1 MMKKALFITIIV
13 SLASFLLG
21 GWIGFAYVDM
31 EQNHNI
37 KTITDKIDKAK
48 KAKEEAEKK
57 AKEEAEK
64 KAKEE
69 AEKKAKEEAKKKAAE
84 SSTEKDKGNE
94 NEDKPIHTAKPNKP
108 VAPVK
113 GKNTPPNK
121 KEGKKE
127 VNNDVKKDDS
137 KDAAKKAATKSNDI

>member
-69 AEKKAKEEAKKKAAE
+69 AKKKAAE

-113 GKNTPPNK
+113 SKNTPPNK
-121 KEGKKE
+121 EEGKKE
-127 VNNDVKKDDS
+127 VNKEVKKDDP
-137 KDAAKKAATKSNDI
+137 KETAKKAATKSNDI

>member
-13 SLASFLLG
+13 SVVSFLLG

-31 EQNHNI
+31 EQNYNI
-37 KTITDKIDKAK
+37 KTITDKIDKAKKAK

-64 KAKEE
+64 KTKQ
-69 AEKKAKEEAKKKAAE
+69 EAKKKAAE
-84 SSTEKDKGNE
+84 SSIEKDKGNE

-113 GKNTPPNK
+113 SKNTPPNK
-121 KEGKKE
+121 EEGKKE
-127 VNNDVKKDDS
+127 VNKEIKKDDP
-137 KDAAKKAATKSNDI
+137 KEAAKKAATKSNDI

>member
-64 KAKEE
+64 KT
-69 AEKKAKEEAKKKAAE
+69 KEEAKKKAAE
-84 SSTEKDKGNE
+84 SSIEKHKGNE

-113 GKNTPPNK
+113 SKNTPPNK
-121 KEGKKE
+121 EEGKKE
-127 VNNDVKKDDS
+127 VNKEVKKDDP
-137 KDAAKKAATKSNDI
+137 KETAKKAATKSNDI

>member
-37 KTITDKIDKAK
+37 KTITDKINKAK
-48 KAKEEAEKK
+48 KDKEKEAEKK
-57 AKEEAEK
+57 AKG
-64 KAKEE
+64 
-69 AEKKAKEEAKKKAAE
+69 AKKKAAE
-84 SSTEKDKGNE
+84 SSIEKDKGNE

-108 VAPVK
+108 AAPVK
-113 GKNTPPNK
+113 SKNTLPS
-121 KEGKKE
+121 KEESKKE
-127 VNNDVKKDDS
+127 VNKDVKKEDP
-137 KDAAKKAATKSNDI
+137 KEAAKKAATKSNDI

>member
-13 SLASFLLG
+13 SVASFLLG

-69 AEKKAKEEAKKKAAE
+69 AEKKTKQEAEKKTKQEAKKKAAE
-84 SSTEKDKGNE
+84 SSIEKDKGNE
-94 NEDKPIHTAKPNKP
+94 NEDKPIHNAKPNKP
-108 VAPVK
+108 VACEK
-113 GKNTPPNK
+113 QKYST
-121 KEGKKE
+121 
-127 VNNDVKKDDS
+127 
-137 KDAAKKAATKSNDI
+137 

>member
-1 MMKKALFITIIV
+1 MKKALFITIIV

-37 KTITDKIDKAK
+37 KTITDKIDKA
-48 KAKEEAEKK
+48 KK

>member
-37 KTITDKIDKAK
+37 KTITDKINKAK
-48 KAKEEAEKK
+48 KDKEKEAEKK

-64 KAKEE
+64 KAKE
-69 AEKKAKEEAKKKAAE
+69 AKKKAAE
-84 SSTEKDKGNE
+84 SSIEKDKGNE

-113 GKNTPPNK
+113 SKNTPPNK
-121 KEGKKE
+121 EEGKKE
-127 VNNDVKKDDS
+127 VNKEVKKDDP
-137 KDAAKKAATKSNDI
+137 KEAAKKAATKSNDI

>member
-1 MMKKALFITIIV
+1 MKKALFITIIV

-31 EQNHNI
+31 EKNHKI
-37 KTITDKIDKAK
+37 KTITDKIDKA
-48 KAKEEAEKK
+48 
-57 AKEEAEK
+57 K

-127 VNNDVKKDDS
+127 VNNDVKKEDP
-137 KDAAKKAATKSNDI
+137 KEAAKKAATKSNDI

>member
-13 SLASFLLG
+13 SVASFLLG

-37 KTITDKIDKAK
+37 KTITDKINKAK

-64 KAKEE
+64 KTKQ
-69 AEKKAKEEAKKKAAE
+69 EAKKKAAE
-84 SSTEKDKGNE
+84 SSIEKDKGNE
-94 NEDKPIHTAKPNKP
+94 NEDKPIHNAKPNKP

-113 GKNTPPNK
+113 SKNTPPNK
-121 KEGKKE
+121 EEGKKE
-127 VNNDVKKDDS
+127 VNKEVKKDDP
-137 KDAAKKAATKSNDI
+137 KEAAKKAATKSNDI

>member
-1 MMKKALFITIIV
+1 MKKALFITIIV

-37 KTITDKIDKAK
+37 KTITDKINKAK
-48 KAKEEAEKK
+48 KDKEKEAEKK
-57 AKEEAEK
+57 AKG
-64 KAKEE
+64 
-69 AEKKAKEEAKKKAAE
+69 AKKKAAE
-84 SSTEKDKGNE
+84 SSIEKDKGNE

-113 GKNTPPNK
+113 SKNTPANK
-121 KEGKKE
+121 EEDKKE
-127 VNNDVKKDDS
+127 VNKEVKKDDP
-137 KDAAKKAATKSNDI
+137 KEAAKKAATKSNDI

>member
-13 SLASFLLG
+13 SVASFLLG

-37 KTITDKIDKAK
+37 KTITDKINKAK

-64 KAKEE
+64 KTKQ
-69 AEKKAKEEAKKKAAE
+69 EAKKKAAE
-84 SSTEKDKGNE
+84 SSIEKDKGNE
-94 NEDKPIHTAKPNKP
+94 NEDKPIHTAKPNKL

-113 GKNTPPNK
+113 SKNTPPNK
-121 KEGKKE
+121 EEGKKE
-127 VNNDVKKDDS
+127 VNKEVKKDDP
-137 KDAAKKAATKSNDI
+137 KEAAKKAATKSNDI

>member
-69 AEKKAKEEAKKKAAE
+69 AKKEAAE

>member
-37 KTITDKIDKAK
+37 KTITDKINKAK
-48 KAKEEAEKK
+48 KDKE
-57 AKEEAEK
+57 
-64 KAKEE
+64 
-69 AEKKAKEEAKKKAAE
+69 KAAE
-84 SSTEKDKGNE
+84 SSIEKDKGNE

-113 GKNTPPNK
+113 SKNTPANK
-121 KEGKKE
+121 EEDKKE
-127 VNNDVKKDDS
+127 VNKEVKKDDP
-137 KDAAKKAATKSNDI
+137 KEAAKKAATKSNDI

>member
-1 MMKKALFITIIV
+1 MKKALFITIIV

-37 KTITDKIDKAK
+37 KTITDKIDKA
-48 KAKEEAEKK
+48 
-57 AKEEAEK
+57 K

-127 VNNDVKKDDS
+127 VNNDVKKEDP
-137 KDAAKKAATKSNDI
+137 KEAAKKAATKSNDI

>member
-37 KTITDKIDKAK
+37 KTITDKIDKA
-48 KAKEEAEKK
+48 
-57 AKEEAEK
+57 K

>member
-37 KTITDKIDKAK
+37 KTITDKIDKA
-48 KAKEEAEKK
+48 KK

>member
-57 AKEEAEK
+57 ATDEAEK
-64 KAKEE
+64 KAKEVD
-69 AEKKAKEEAKKKAAE
+69 KTKAAE

>member
-37 KTITDKIDKAK
+37 KTITDKIDKA
-48 KAKEEAEKK
+48 
-57 AKEEAEK
+57 K

-127 VNNDVKKDDS
+127 VNNDVKKEDP
-137 KDAAKKAATKSNDI
+137 KEAAKKAATKSNDI

>member
-37 KTITDKIDKAK
+37 KTITDKINKAK
-48 KAKEEAEKK
+48 KDKEKEAEKK

-64 KAKEE
+64 KAKG
-69 AEKKAKEEAKKKAAE
+69 AKKKAAE
-84 SSTEKDKGNE
+84 SSIEKDKGNE

-108 VAPVK
+108 AAPVK
-113 GKNTPPNK
+113 SKNTLPS
-121 KEGKKE
+121 KEESKKE
-127 VNNDVKKDDS
+127 VNKDVKKEDP
-137 KDAAKKAATKSNDI
+137 KEAAKKAATKSNDI

>member
-57 AKEEAEK
+57 T
-64 KAKEE
+64 
-69 AEKKAKEEAKKKAAE
+69 KEEAKKKAAE
-84 SSTEKDKGNE
+84 SSIEKHKGNE

-113 GKNTPPNK
+113 SKNTPPNK
-121 KEGKKE
+121 EEGKKE
-127 VNNDVKKDDS
+127 VNKEVKKDDP
-137 KDAAKKAATKSNDI
+137 KETAKKAATKSNDI

>member
-13 SLASFLLG
+13 SVASFLLG

-64 KAKEE
+64 KTKQ
-69 AEKKAKEEAKKKAAE
+69 EAKKKAAE
-84 SSTEKDKGNE
+84 SSIEKDKGNE
-94 NEDKPIHTAKPNKP
+94 NEDKPIHNAKPNKP

-113 GKNTPPNK
+113 SKNTPPNK
-121 KEGKKE
+121 EEGKKE
-127 VNNDVKKDDS
+127 VNKEVKKDDP
-137 KDAAKKAATKSNDI
+137 KETAKKAATKSNDI

>member
-13 SLASFLLG
+13 SVASFLLG

-64 KAKEE
+64 KTKQE
-69 AEKKAKEEAKKKAAE
+69 AEKKTKQEAKKKAAE
-84 SSTEKDKGNE
+84 SSIEKDKGNE
-94 NEDKPIHTAKPNKP
+94 NEDKPIHNAKPNKP

-113 GKNTPPNK
+113 SKNTPPNK
-121 KEGKKE
+121 EEGKKE
-127 VNNDVKKDDS
+127 VNKEVKKDDP
-137 KDAAKKAATKSNDI
+137 KETAKKAATKSNDI

>member
-1 MMKKALFITIIV
+1 MKKALFITIIV
-13 SLASFLLG
+13 SVASFLLG

-37 KTITDKIDKAK
+37 KTITDKINKAK

-64 KAKEE
+64 KTKQ
-69 AEKKAKEEAKKKAAE
+69 EAKKKAAE
-84 SSTEKDKGNE
+84 SSIEKDKGNE

-108 VAPVK
+108 VAAPVK
-113 GKNTPPNK
+113 SKNTPPNK
-121 KEGKKE
+121 EEGKKE
-127 VNNDVKKDDS
+127 VNKEVKKDDP
-137 KDAAKKAATKSNDI
+137 KEAAKKAATKSNDI

>member
-1 MMKKALFITIIV
+1 MKKALFITIIV

-37 KTITDKIDKAK
+37 KTITDKINKAK
-48 KAKEEAEKK
+48 KDKEKEAEKK

-64 KAKEE
+64 KAKE
-69 AEKKAKEEAKKKAAE
+69 AKKKAAE
-84 SSTEKDKGNE
+84 SSIEKDKGNE

-113 GKNTPPNK
+113 SKNTPPNK
-121 KEGKKE
+121 EEGKKE
-127 VNNDVKKDDS
+127 VNKEVKKDDP
-137 KDAAKKAATKSNDI
+137 KEAAKKAATKSNDI

>member
-1 MMKKALFITIIV
+1 MKKALFITIIV

-48 KAKEEAEKK
+48 KAKEEA
-57 AKEEAEK
+57 
-64 KAKEE
+64 
-69 AEKKAKEEAKKKAAE
+69 KKKAAE
-84 SSTEKDKGNE
+84 GSTEKDKGNE

-127 VNNDVKKDDS
+127 VNNDVKKEDP
-137 KDAAKKAATKSNDI
+137 KEAAKKAATKSNDI